1 MKSETL
7 NNYDIIKINLTFKE
21 KAVTDLSDKSLYFNR
36 ELSWLQFNS
45 RVLHQ
50 STKVYK
56 PLLERLKFLAIYS
69 TNLDEFYMIRIAGL
83 KQLYSARFVSSGI
96 DEMTPLEQL
105 EQIRAYLHKEKL
117 DLEESY
123 RNITKTLSSHGLFI
137 QEFQDLPSDLKKDAG
152 EFFYENIFPVIIP
165 IAVDATHPFPPL
177 NNLSL
182 SLAIKLQDSSD
193 PYDVKFAMIRIPRLL
208 PRFVHLSHGIYIT
221 IESLVREYI
230 EDIFPGYEV
239 LATTTFRVT
248 RNADII
254 IEEEE
259 ADDFMEILQQ
269 GLRLRRKGAFV
280 RLEIE
285 KDCDQE
291 LLQFLNTYL
300 KVNEKDIYEYS
311 IPLNIGT
318 LWDIVSDKAFSHLSV
333 APHVPKQLPPFDQ
346 NESIFKIIDRE
357 DVLILQPYESFEP
370 VVKFIQDAA
379 KDPKVLSIR
388 MTLYRVGKNSP
399 IVQALIDAANNG
411 KQVTAMVELKARF
424 DEENNLIWA
433 KALEEA
439 GAHVIYG
446 IPGFKVHAKIAQVIR
461 KSKDKLKIYL
471 HLSTGNYN
479 EATAKIYTD
488 ISYFTSR
495 DEFRADSIT
504 FFHILTGFSKNKKLT
519 NLKMSPMQM
528 KESLLDMIKNERIH
542 KEKGRIIAK
551 MNSLVDPDI
560 IKALYKASNEGVKID
575 LIVRGICCLKPGIP
589 NVSENIRVI
598 SIVGKYLEHSRIFYF
613 QHASP
618 SVYISS
624 ADWMPRNLE
633 KRFEIMTP
641 IYENSLSL
649 KLLDLLNLQLN
660 DNVLAWQ
667 LKEDGNYT
675 LLEAKQGEKII
686 NSQEFLENYVNKLYK
701 SSKKRAATN
710 APAKKKK
717 IFR

>member
-1 MKSETL
+1 
-7 NNYDIIKINLTFKE
+7 
-21 KAVTDLSDKSLYFNR
+21 VTDLNDKSLYINR
-36 ELSWLQFNS
+36 ELSWLKFNT
-45 RVLHQ
+45 RVLYQ
-50 STKVYK
+50 STKKEK
-56 PLLERLKFLAIYS
+56 PLLERLKFMAIYS
-69 TNLDEFYMIRIAGL
+69 TNLDEFYMIRVAGL
-83 KQLYSARFVSSGI
+83 KQLYSARFISSGI

-105 EQIRAYLHKEKL
+105 EEIRQYLHYEQKNLEK
-117 DLEESY
+117 SY
-123 RNITKTLSSHGLFI
+123 RTVTKALAEEGLFI
-137 QEFQDLPSDLKKDAG
+137 QEFQDLPKDLKTYAG

-182 SLAIKLQDSSD
+182 SLAIKLQDNSAD
-193 PYDVKFAMIRIPRLL
+193 GEMKFAMIRIPRLL
-208 PRFVHLSHGIYIT
+208 PRFVHLSKGIYIT

-239 LATTTFRVT
+239 IASMLFRVT
-248 RNADII
+248 RNADIV

-259 ADDFMEILQQ
+259 ADDFMEIMQQ

-285 KDCDQE
+285 KNYDHE
-291 LLQFLNTYL
+291 LLEFLNSYL
-300 KVNEKDIYEYS
+300 KINPQDIFEYQ
-311 IPLNIGT
+311 IPLNLGA
-318 LWDIVSDKAFSHLSV
+318 LWDIVVDKEFSHLSE
-333 APHVPKQLPPFDQ
+333 PQHVPKLLPPFDQ
-346 NESIFKIIDRE
+346 NESVFKIIDRE
-357 DVLILQPYESFEP
+357 DAMILQPYESFEP
-370 VVKFIQDAA
+370 VVRFIQDAA

-433 KALEEA
+433 KALEDA

-461 KSKDKLKIYL
+461 KSNDKLKIYL

-479 EATAKIYTD
+479 ESTAKIYTD
-488 ISYFTSR
+488 VSYFTSR

-504 FFHILTGFSKNKKLT
+504 FFHILTGFSKNKKLN

-528 KESLLDMIKNERIH
+528 KESLLDMIKTERSY
-542 KEKGRIIAK
+542 KSKGRIIAK
-551 MNSLVDPDI
+551 MNSLVDSDV
-560 IKALYKASNEGVKID
+560 IKALYKASMEGVQID
-575 LIVRGICCLKPGIP
+575 LIVRGICCLRPGVEG
-589 NVSENIRVI
+589 VSENIRVI

-613 QHASP
+613 KHSNP
-618 SVYISS
+618 SIYISS

-633 KRFEIMTP
+633 KRFELMTP
-641 IYENSLSL
+641 IYEESLAL

-660 DNVLAWQ
+660 DNVLAWELQ
-667 LKEDGNYT
+667 SNGDYT
-675 LLEAKQGEKII
+675 LSKAPEGSKSI
-686 NSQEFLENYVNKLYK
+686 NSQLFLENYVNRLYK
-701 SSKKRAATN
+701 ATKKSTATN
-710 APAKKKK
+710 TVPKKKK
-717 IFR
+717 IFK

>member
-1 MKSETL
+1 MTEL
-7 NNYDIIKINLTFKE
+7 N
-21 KAVTDLSDKSLYFNR
+21 DKSLYINR
-36 ELSWLQFNS
+36 ELSWLKFNT
-45 RVLHQ
+45 RVLYQ
-50 STKVYK
+50 STKEEK
-56 PLLERLKFLAIYS
+56 PLLERLKFMAIYS
-69 TNLDEFYMIRIAGL
+69 TNLDEFYMIRVAGL
-83 KQLYSARFVSSGI
+83 KQLYSARFISSGS

-105 EQIRAYLHKEKL
+105 EEIRQYLHHEQK

-123 RNITKTLSSHGLFI
+123 QTVTKALAAEGLFI
-137 QEFQDLPSDLKKDAG
+137 QEFQDLPKDLKTYAG

-182 SLAIKLQDSSD
+182 SLAIKLRDNSAD
-193 PYDVKFAMIRIPRLL
+193 GEMKFAMIRIPRLL
-208 PRFVHLSHGIYIT
+208 PRFVHLSKGIYIT
-221 IESLVREYI
+221 IESLVREHI

-239 LATTTFRVT
+239 IASMLFRVT
-248 RNADII
+248 RNADIV

-259 ADDFMEILQQ
+259 ADDFMEIMQQ

-285 KDCDQE
+285 KNYDQE
-291 LLQFLNTYL
+291 LLEFLNSYL
-300 KVNEKDIYEYS
+300 KINPQDIFEYQ
-311 IPLNIGT
+311 IPLNLGA
-318 LWDIVSDKAFSHLSV
+318 LWDVVVDKQFSHLSE
-333 APHVPKQLPPFDQ
+333 PQHVPKLLPPFDQ

-357 DVLILQPYESFEP
+357 DAMILQPYESFEP
-370 VVKFIQDAA
+370 VVRFIQDAA

-433 KALEEA
+433 KALEDA

-461 KSKDKLKIYL
+461 KSNDKLKIYL

-479 EATAKIYTD
+479 ESTAKIYTD
-488 ISYFTSR
+488 VSYFTSR

-504 FFHILTGFSKNKKLT
+504 FFHILTGFSKNKKLN

-528 KESLLDMIKNERIH
+528 KESLLDMIKTERSF
-542 KEKGRIIAK
+542 KSKGRIIAK
-551 MNSLVDPDI
+551 MNSLVDSTI
-560 IKALYKASNEGVKID
+560 IKALYKASMEGVQID
-575 LIVRGICCLKPGIP
+575 LIVRGICCLRPGVEGI
-589 NVSENIRVI
+589 SENIRVI

-613 QHASP
+613 KHSTP

-633 KRFEIMTP
+633 KRFELMTP
-641 IYENSLSL
+641 IYEESLAL

-660 DNVLAWQ
+660 DNVLAWELQ
-667 LKEDGNYT
+667 ADGNYI
-675 LLEAKQGEKII
+675 LRQVQEESKPI
-686 NSQEFLENYVNKLYK
+686 NSQLFLENYVNRLYK
-701 SSKKRAATN
+701 ATKKSTATN
-710 APAKKKK
+710 TAPKKKK
-717 IFR
+717 IFK

>member
-1 MKSETL
+1 MPDLNDKTL
-7 NNYDIIKINLTFKE
+7 YI
-21 KAVTDLSDKSLYFNR
+21 NR
-36 ELSWLQFNS
+36 ELSWLKFNT
-45 RVLHQ
+45 RVLYQ
-50 STKVYK
+50 SKKKVK
-56 PLLERLKFLAIYS
+56 PLLERLKFMAIYS
-69 TNLDEFYMIRIAGL
+69 TNLDEFYMIRVAGL
-83 KQLYSARFVSSGI
+83 KQLYSARFISSGI

-105 EQIRAYLHKEKL
+105 EEIRKYLHEEQN

-123 RNITKTLSSHGLFI
+123 REVTRALAHEGLYI
-137 QEFQDLPSDLKKDAG
+137 QEFKDLPPELQKYAG

-165 IAVDATHPFPPL
+165 IAIDATHPFPPL

-182 SLAIKLQDSSD
+182 SLAIKLRDNTD
-193 PYDVKFAMIRIPRLL
+193 DHEIKFAMIRIPRLL
-208 PRFVHLSHGIYIT
+208 PRFVHLAKGIYIT

-239 LATTTFRVT
+239 ISSTLFRVT
-248 RNADII
+248 RNADIV

-259 ADDFMEILQQ
+259 ADDFMEIMQQ

-285 KDCDQE
+285 RGCDSE
-291 LLQFLNTYL
+291 LLDFLNTYL
-300 KVNEKDIYEYS
+300 KINPKDIYEYA
-311 IPLNIGT
+311 IPLNLGA
-318 LWDIVSDKAFSHLSV
+318 LWDIVVDKEFSHLSE
-333 APHVPKQLPPFDQ
+333 PQHVPKLLPPFDQ

-357 DVLILQPYESFEP
+357 DAMILQPYESFEP
-370 VVKFIQDAA
+370 VVRFIQDAA

-433 KALEEA
+433 KALEDA

-461 KSKDKLKIYL
+461 KSNDKLKIYL

-479 EATAKIYTD
+479 VATAKVYTD
-488 ISYFTSR
+488 VSYFTSR

-504 FFHILTGFSKNKKLT
+504 FFHILTGFSKNKKLN
-519 NLKMSPMQM
+519 NLKMSPMQL
-528 KESLLDMIKNERIH
+528 KESLLEMIKRERTH
-542 KEKGRIIAK
+542 KQKGRIIAK
-551 MNSLVDPDI
+551 MNALVDPDV
-560 IKALYKASNEGVKID
+560 IKALYKASMEGVKID
-575 LIVRGICCLKPGIP
+575 LIVRGICCLRPGVEGI
-589 NVSENIRVI
+589 SDNIRVI

-613 QHASP
+613 KHSDP
-618 SVYISS
+618 SIYISS

-633 KRFEIMTP
+633 KRFELMTP
-641 IYENSLSL
+641 IYEKSLAT

-660 DNVLAWQ
+660 DNVLAWE
-667 LKEDGNYT
+667 LDSAGEYHLRTPKE
-675 LLEAKQGEKII
+675 GEKPI
-686 NSQEFLENYVNKLYK
+686 NSQEFLENYVNRLYK
-701 SSKKRAATN
+701 ATKKSTATN
-710 APAKKKK
+710 TPPKRKK
-717 IFR
+717 IFK

>member
-1 MKSETL
+1 VSDL
-7 NNYDIIKINLTFKE
+7 N
-21 KAVTDLSDKSLYFNR
+21 DKSLYINR
-36 ELSWLQFNS
+36 ELSWLKFNS
-45 RVLHQ
+45 RVLYQ
-50 STKVYK
+50 STKEEK
-56 PLLERLKFLAIYS
+56 PLLERLKFMAIYS
-69 TNLDEFYMIRIAGL
+69 TNLDEFYMIRVAGL
-83 KQLYSARFVSSGI
+83 KQLYSARFISSGV

-105 EQIRAYLHKEKL
+105 EEIRAYLHHEQH
-117 DLEESY
+117 DLEKSY
-123 RNITKTLSSHGLFI
+123 REVTKALAGEGLFI
-137 QEFQDLPSDLKKDAG
+137 QEFSDLPKDLKSYAG

-182 SLAIKLQDSSD
+182 SLAIKLQDTSSGGEM
-193 PYDVKFAMIRIPRLL
+193 KFAMIRIPRLL
-208 PRFVHLSHGIYIT
+208 PRFVHLSRGIYIT

-230 EDIFPGYEV
+230 EDIFPGYDV
-239 LATTTFRVT
+239 IASMLFRVT
-248 RNADII
+248 RNADIV

-280 RLEIE
+280 RLEVE
-285 KDCDQE
+285 KGYDEE
-291 LLQFLNTYL
+291 LLEFLNSYL
-300 KVNEKDIYEYS
+300 KINPKDMYEYQ
-311 IPLNIGT
+311 IPLNLGA
-318 LWDIVSDKAFSHLSV
+318 LWDIVVDKEFSHLSE
-333 APHVPKQLPPFDQ
+333 PQHVPKLLPPFDQ

-357 DVLILQPYESFEP
+357 DAMILQPYESFEP
-370 VVKFIQDAA
+370 VVRFIQDAA

-433 KALEEA
+433 KALEDA

-461 KSKDKLKIYL
+461 KSNDKLKIYL

-488 ISYFTSR
+488 VSYFTSR

-504 FFHILTGFSKNKKLT
+504 FFHILTGFSKNKKLN

-528 KESLLDMIKNERIH
+528 KESLLEMIKTERSY
-542 KEKGRIIAK
+542 KSKGRIIAK
-551 MNSLVDPDI
+551 MNSLVDSDV
-560 IKALYKASNEGVKID
+560 IKALYKASMEGVQID
-575 LIVRGICCLKPGIP
+575 LIVRGICCLRPGIEGI
-589 NVSENIRVI
+589 SENIRVI

-613 QHASP
+613 KHSSP
-618 SVYISS
+618 SIYISS

-633 KRFEIMTP
+633 KRFELMTP
-641 IYENSLSL
+641 IYEEALAI

-660 DNVLAWQ
+660 DNVLAWE
-667 LKEDGNYT
+667 LHANGEYILRHPPEDT
-675 LLEAKQGEKII
+675 KPI
-686 NSQEFLENYVNKLYK
+686 NSQIFLENYVNRLYK
-701 SSKKRAATN
+701 ATKKSTATN
-710 APAKKKK
+710 TRPKKKK
-717 IFR
+717 IFK